1 MTDTKTTSY
10 NTSQNNYSIE
20 ESIFILLFTISSFVP
35 QKENF

>member
-20 ESIFILLFTISSFVP
+20 ESIFLLFTISSFVP